1 MDEYKSTF
9 INNEF
14 YMDKSNSQMRIIEKS
29 LEQLR
34 AYLDGKMEQIQ
45 FDCSRKVR
53 IDDMKQN
60 FKQLNDILVV
70 KFRQLEDTKEATR
83 NLITYQKFFHQI
95 QTQQLISEN
104 LMALKAARQ
113 DENFMTFQ
121 KKVYDDF
128 NERTRLEC
136 KMAAKI
142 FDYDLKSHL
151 EQLEAYHIKG
161 NDFMPYALK
170 DVQQDFV
177 QDLLYRY
184 LQDIKHRQKAGE
196 FGRATAA
203 TLLRKC
209 TKLDDIE
216 VMIEDLQKKSDDL
229 LSNAEKMALKLAEE
243 AR

>member
-1 MDEYKSTF
+1 
-9 INNEF
+9 
-14 YMDKSNSQMRIIEKS
+14 
-29 LEQLR
+29 
-34 AYLDGKMEQIQ
+34 MEQIQ

-161 NDFMPYALK
+161 NDFMPFALK

-184 LQDIKHRQKAGE
+184 LQDIKHR
-196 FGRATAA
+196 
-203 TLLRKC
+203 
-209 TKLDDIE
+209 
-216 VMIEDLQKKSDDL
+216 
-229 LSNAEKMALKLAEE
+229 
-243 AR
+243 